1 MTSIDNQSLSDIC
14 KHIAKAH
21 LALLNPNL
29 TQAQRSGIQDTLN
42 ELNEL
47 RISLLEAKHS

>member
-1 MTSIDNQSLSDIC
+1 MTSIDTQSLSDIC

-21 LALLNPNL
+21 LALSNPNL
-29 TQAQRSGIQDTLN
+29 TPAQRAGIEDTLG

-47 RISLLEAKHS
+47 RISLLEAKYS

>member
-1 MTSIDNQSLSDIC
+1 MTSDEHTLITIC

-21 LALLNPNL
+21 AALSNPNL
-29 TQAQRSGIQDTLN
+29 TPAQRAGIEDTIG

-47 RISLLEAKHS
+47 RISLLEAKYS